1 MAIVDKIFNEI
12 KLMVARLLL
21 GKKYSEY
28 EEKDLVYNTEEEV
41 ILITLKRLVFQGNVN
56 EAEEILF
63 DKAKSVNSENMQY
76 IAIEFYTMLMEK
88 TDEELEAM
96 NFSKQEVYQGI
107 EDIRKVLNFPEI
119 IYVFLTIFLYLLKCP
134 QSLIL

>member
-28 EEKDLVYNTEEEV
+28 EEEEV

-107 EDIRKVLNFPEI
+107 EDIRKVLNLE
-119 IYVFLTIFLYLLKCP
+119 
-134 QSLIL
+134 

>member
-41 ILITLKRLVFQGNVN
+41 ILITLKRLVFQGNAN

-107 EDIRKVLNFPEI
+107 EDIRKVLNLE
-119 IYVFLTIFLYLLKCP
+119 
-134 QSLIL
+134 

>member
-28 EEKDLVYNTEEEV
+28 EEKDLVYNTEEV

-63 DKAKSVNSENMQY
+63 DKAKTVTSENMQY

-107 EDIRKVLNFPEI
+107 EDIRKVLNLE
-119 IYVFLTIFLYLLKCP
+119 
-134 QSLIL
+134 

>member
-12 KLMVARLLL
+12 KLMVARFLL

-63 DKAKSVNSENMQY
+63 DKAKTVNSENMQY

-88 TDEELEAM
+88 TDEELESM

-107 EDIRKVLNFPEI
+107 EDIRKVLNLE
-119 IYVFLTIFLYLLKCP
+119 
-134 QSLIL
+134 